1 MRQIEKTI
9 LLRLT
14 AEEYTH
20 LQATAEIAGLKI
32 EPTIR
37 KLIMGETLRPR
48 PPDNY
53 ADILRQL
60 SSIGNNINQ
69 LAYWANVTKDVSS
82 NEIQEAVSLAKQAFT
97 LVKENL

>member
-1 MRQIEKTI
+1 MKTI

-53 ADILRQL
+53 TDILRQL
-60 SSIGNNINQ
+60 SAIGNNINQ